1 MALLRGEGLEVSGT
15 KADVRSPEDAD
26 ALVAFAL
33 RRYGALHVLV
43 NCAAGNFL
51 ALPEGALRDVSQ
63 AALTRRTAL
72 STNGFRTVMDIDAV
86 GTFNVS
92 RCVHCLEAAW
102 SDS

>member
-33 RRYGALHVLV
+33 HHYGALHVLV

-51 ALPEGALRDVSQ
+51 ALPEGVLRDVSQ
-63 AALTRRTAL
+63 AALTRHTAL

-92 RCVHCLEAAW
+92 RRVHSLHAAW
-102 SDS
+102 SDA